1 VHAGLTFLQVTSNV
15 LKSGLAELPGY
26 FDVLDELNFS
36 HFISMSL
43 GAFEKIVTTKGSDMD
58 NLFSSIGFQEM
69 YFSKMRPPLLIK
81 SVLIVIGLLTEH
93 MKHIRQLPSAIKR
106 TNPIQLVKK
115 LPGLP
120 ALLGRA
126 IASPFRRR
134 SALSATVW
142 INRDKRKYIR
152 LNVTAIQAL
161 WISDGLCCSSQTSAC
176 SPHSGF
182 AN

>member
-1 VHAGLTFLQVTSNV
+1 VASTGCVWISN
-15 LKSGLAELPGY
+15 LIERACLAGLAELPGY

-134 SALSATVW
+134 SALSATV
-142 INRDKRKYIR
+142 
-152 LNVTAIQAL
+152 
-161 WISDGLCCSSQTSAC
+161 
-176 SPHSGF
+176 
-182 AN
+182 